1 MKLNK
6 KYIQNRDKWWGLPLI
21 LPSLLQ
27 PLVTYA
33 NTYAHVGSGEV
44 VLFYL
49 PLALM
54 MSLMLF
60 FGWAALPGIVLSIL
74 LRKLPLVGL
83 SETLTIITHYLVA
96 IVLSWGG
103 YRVFTPRRNNVSHG
117 VPHLV
122 FPRIFWQV
130 FFSATLFLVLFQFA
144 GFVGIYKNRVSM
156 MGVTPFNINA
166 LINYQALL
174 VGNLIGIPLF
184 YFIIRAIRN
193 PLHLRGYY
201 DQLKRQF

>member
-96 IVLSWGG
+96 IVLSWGAIVSLRRVG
-103 YRVFTPRRNNVSHG
+103 IMSLTGFHIWSFRVFFGRYFFLRHY
-117 VPHLV
+117 
-122 FPRIFWQV
+122 FW
-130 FFSATLFLVLFQFA
+130 FF
-144 GFVGIYKNRVSM
+144 
-156 MGVTPFNINA
+156 FNS
-166 LINYQALL
+166 QALL
-174 VGNLIGIPLF
+174 E
-184 YFIIRAIRN
+184 YT
-193 PLHLRGYY
+193 
-201 DQLKRQF
+201 KTE